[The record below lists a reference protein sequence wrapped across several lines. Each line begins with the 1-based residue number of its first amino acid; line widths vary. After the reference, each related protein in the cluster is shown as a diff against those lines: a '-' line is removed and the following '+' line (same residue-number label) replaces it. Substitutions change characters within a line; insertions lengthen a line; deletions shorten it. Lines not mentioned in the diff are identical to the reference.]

1 MDGVARLPADDR
13 AAMFEETAARRR
25 LANAGI
31 VEKDFWV
38 CWTLHRLHTIPD
50 RPRLLFKGGT
60 SLSKCFGL
68 IYRFS
73 EDIDLGIEREDI
85 IGLADM
91 EEVRC
96 IMGKLDPSSGT
107 SRRAYGKAVEAMKL
121 RVQGYIADNL
131 FPLIEASFRAALGE
145 EFSLQPPEPGADEPT
160 IRFEYPRALSAE
172 TYSRGGYVQSVVRL
186 ELGARS
192 DHEPVRD
199 IAIRPYA
206 ADEFES
212 EFEQPECSVV
222 AQAPERTLLEKA
234 LLLHAAI
241 HKGSIKS
248 QSSRHAYDLAMM
260 HRDADTMAAVTQE
273 LYERVAYHKFVYG
286 ENTAVRDAPKNGIC
300 LVPDGDVLQELEAD
314 YGRME
319 SMLFTEPAAPP
330 FAEVLAEL
338 EKLQATLRSL

>member
-13 AAMFEETAARRR
+13 AAMFEEAAARRR

-38 CWTLHRLHTIPD
+38 CWTLCRLHSIPKV
-50 RPRLLFKGGT
+50 PRLLFKGGT

-68 IYRFS
+68 TYRFS

-85 IGLADM
+85 PGLSAVQ
-91 EEVRC
+91 EVQC
-96 IMGKLDPSSGT
+96 LLGKLDPASGT
-107 SRRAYGKAVEAMKL
+107 SRKAYERAVEALKL
-121 RVQGYIADNL
+121 RVQGYIADTL
-131 FPLIEASFRAALGE
+131 FPLIEGNFREALGE
-145 EFSLQPPEPGADEPT
+145 KFVLHPPEPGAEEPT
-160 IRFEYPRALSAE
+160 ILFEYPRALSADA
-172 TYSRGGYVQSVVRL
+172 YGAKDYVQSVVKL

-192 DHEPVRD
+192 DHEPVRTT
-199 IAIRPYA
+199 AIRSYA
-206 ADEFES
+206 AEEFES
-212 EFEQPECSVV
+212 EFQQPECNVV

-234 LLLHAAI
+234 LILHAAI
-241 HKGSIKS
+241 HRGSIKS

-260 HRDADTMAAVTQE
+260 NRDASTMAAVSRG

-286 ENTAVRDAPKNGIC
+286 ETSAVRDAPKNGIR
-300 LVPDGDVLQELEAD
+300 LVPEGDVLRELAAD

-319 SMLFTEPAAPP
+319 PMLFTEPAAPR

-338 EKLQATLRSL
+338 HELQATLCSL